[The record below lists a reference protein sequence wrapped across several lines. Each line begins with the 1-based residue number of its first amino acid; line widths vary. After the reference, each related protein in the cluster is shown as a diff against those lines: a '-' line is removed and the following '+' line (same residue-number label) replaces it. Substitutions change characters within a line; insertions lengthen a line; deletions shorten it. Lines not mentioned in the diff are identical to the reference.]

1 MESGELSKG
10 EQGADECPLWAH
22 SRGNGSGRRHLLEDH
37 LRSVGWW
44 AAKFAEPFGADQIAY
59 WLGLTHDFGKASEIW
74 QRRLLEVEGADEP
87 VGVDHRAAG
96 TRFLVEHLGFDVFAM
111 PVYGHHG
118 GLDHPSVM
126 ANFLAS
132 PPLEVAHEEQALQR
146 LRARLP
152 ELATPSVPVWPA
164 CASDPLGGELL
175 TRMLFSALVDADHL
189 DTQVHF
195 GKRREHV
202 AAQVDPAHLL
212 DRFEAG
218 RKDKLREQLRTRGAS
233 PVDPLRGEVYEACV
247 AAASLGPGFFK
258 LAAPTGLG
266 KTISSAGFALH
277 HASVQGLRRVVVAVP
292 FISITEQNAEVY
304 RELLGSTPS
313 DPLVL
318 EHHSSVALEGPGSR
332 WQRLAAENWDAPFI
346 VTTTVQLLQ
355 SLHDRRPW
363 AMRKLHRLAR
373 SVVVLDEIQ
382 ALPVH
387 LLIPILAMLRQLV
400 EHFGV
405 TVVLASATQP
415 EFWDLAPLRQVRAVD
430 ILPDPAGLQRRL
442 RRIRPMRYRWEV
454 SPRPSLEQVATK
466 VAAEPARQVL
476 VVVNTV
482 DHARIV
488 YDALNAR
495 RPGMVRHLST
505 RMCPAHRR
513 DVLADVDA
521 TLKRKPVE
529 PLNLVSTQ
537 LIEAGVDLD
546 FPVVYRAMSPAES
559 ILQAAGRANREG
571 QRPESGLVVIFD
583 PAEQAMPASYGL
595 PVAETRRRF
604 GPMKQPEP
612 DDLGTLADYFRGY
625 YATLPENAMGSQ
637 LLAARASWDFPTVT
651 KDFRMIDED
660 SVPVVVRYH
669 NPQITER
676 PDPIDGWLQQLRRD
690 PARGH
695 IWLRR
700 LQPYTISLPKS
711 QLAKPQ
717 VAALLRPVIGDL
729 YEWAG
734 VYDLNIGIVIPA
746 KEENPREQKRP

>member
-1 MESGELSKG
+1 MERGQFSRED
-10 EQGADECPLWAH
+10 QGADECPLWAH
-22 SRGNGSGRRHLLEDH
+22 SRVSGSDRRHLLEDH
-37 LRSVGWW
+37 LRSVAWW
-44 AAKFAEPFGADQIAY
+44 ARQFAEPFGADQLAY
-59 WLGLTHDFGKASEIW
+59 WLGLTHDFGKATEAW
-74 QRRLLEVEGADEP
+74 QRRLLEVEDTSEP
-87 VGVDHRAAG
+87 VGIDHRAAG
-96 TRFLVEHLGFDVFAM
+96 TRFLVEQLGFDAFAL

-152 ELATPSVPVWPA
+152 ELATPTAPVWPP

-202 AAQVDPAHLL
+202 AASMDPAQLL

-218 RKDKLREQLRTRGAS
+218 RKAKLRDRPPS
-233 PVDPLRGEVYEACV
+233 PVDPLRGEVYDACV
-247 AAASLGPGFFK
+247 SAASLGPGFFK

-277 HASVQGLRRVVVAVP
+277 HAVAHGLRRVVVAVP
-292 FISITEQNAEVY
+292 FISITEQNAKEY
-304 RELLGSTPS
+304 RRLLRSTPNDS
-313 DPLVL
+313 VVL

-373 SVVVLDEIQ
+373 SVIVLDEIQ

-400 EHFGV
+400 EHFGI

-415 EFWDLAPLRQVRAVD
+415 EFWDLAPLRQVRTVE

-442 RRIRPMRYRWEV
+442 RQIRPMRYRWEV
-454 SPRPSLEQVATK
+454 SPRPSLQRVATK

-482 DHARIV
+482 DHARTM
-488 YDALNAR
+488 YDALNTK
-495 RPGMVRHLST
+495 RPGIVRHLST

-513 DVLADVDA
+513 DVLAAIEA
-521 TLKRKPVE
+521 TLKREPVE
-529 PLNLVSTQ
+529 PLYLVSTQ

-571 QRPESGLVVIFD
+571 RRPEGGLVVIFD
-583 PAEQAMPASYGL
+583 PVEQAMPASYGL

-604 GPMKQPEP
+604 GPSKQPEP

-625 YATLPENAMGSQ
+625 YATLPDNAMGAE
-637 LLAARASWDFPTVT
+637 LLVARASWDFPTVT
-651 KDFRMIDED
+651 KEFRMIDED

-669 NPQITER
+669 NPHALER

-695 IWLRR
+695 VWLRR

-729 YEWAG
+729 HEWTGA
-734 VYDLNIGIVIPA
+734 YDPNIGIVIPA
-746 KEENPREQKRP
+746 KEESPREQTHP